1 MPHVLRRS
9 LLLWLAVLPGLGA
22 QEIGIP
28 EPTARALP
36 AAGTAE
42 ERAWK
47 AGLEELGRAAADPA
61 ALERAREHLLRAAWR
76 HPHAPE
82 LLEALF
88 RASGADADARALWAH
103 AWWGAAGDAKGKAKA
118 PKELA
123 ASALGED
130 PFPERLAATRAEAL
144 RALVAWAQARKPA
157 KGARGAAAYVEALWA
172 REVARALVEEA
183 PALAETAS
191 AIERVL
197 ARFEAP
203 WNEVI
208 EALEA
213 ELTRAL
219 AAKDLASGIR
229 AARILRGL
237 CAQAVFQDL
246 KGPTPPDLS
255 KTSQRTASALERLRA
270 ELRAKQGEPLTVDA
284 LDAMEREERERFSDE
299 HRDFAWPGIAVSPEG
314 LYRVETSCGHATL
327 LGAAET
333 VERHHRRLV
342 DWYGKDPFV
351 GRPGLVRIVP
361 ESFGLEEEGAPF
373 WWAGGF
379 QGGDVTTVKFTC
391 GTIEGLGRTL
401 THELTH
407 RFDGAIYP
415 GLPAWMVEGRA
426 VWTAG
431 AYGSSFD
438 TSFTPGHASF
448 GGIEAAFIK
457 GYGDAGKLEEL
468 VTGKLRDY
476 RDNYTAGYALW
487 VYLSTWEPGAKRLF
501 EPQLLRFM
509 TEVRKGLGNP
519 KGWFEACFCDG
530 ADGRPKDFAS
540 FAEGFATFL
549 RGFYWQ
555 SRAPWTERYQV
566 KMSKAPREGYVYEDE
581 AWSWERERAEP
592 WFGQDQASFAAALLL
607 ARGQTEAA
615 AAAYAWARSV
625 DEWSSEEAQALAS
638 ICEAKKL
645 ADAAW
650 MTRELDRARSPWI
663 GSGGARA
670 LPAALAPLLAHA
682 QALTDAAETYRARE
696 LPGASYALARR
707 AALLAR
713 WWGAEL
719 PEPAPPAQSSAHA
732 FDPPAWRLGL
742 HGWQEDGLTGYEE
755 RRVEGLWYETPE
767 ADLFVGRK
775 APREGTGGFD
785 RASHQRDAFVRSRE
799 WIAAGR
805 YLVRLKV
812 HFTTSFNSGAIVLG
826 YARRDRNLRLHFSA
840 GDFNYAIGRKEE
852 LAALESVHV
861 SLQGLRVRDGHLGGS
876 LSSRKVDFGRP
887 TSSFELV
894 VWVEGPR
901 AHAWVHGQYI
911 GTYHTVDGQPIEG
924 HVGFAMGQG
933 AVRIEAPTV
942 ERLDLTGGA
951 YETLTAPQGLL
962 LDRPGE
968 ATSMVELRNRS
979 VRGVPLHARG
989 TLAIYLQAPPA
1000 GEALDRR
1007 QVIVGAQRAAERLR
1021 AAIAPY
1027 ALPQRKLLLYPAA
1040 LDAEGLAELRAKLG
1054 EAAGEFELVPHART
1068 ADLRL
1073 TPQDDGLGDD
1083 RPPFLLFVD
1092 PAGVL
1097 RAIAPFSG
1105 RVRELPESLRHW
1117 CSVFR
1122 QRPNSQ

>member
-1 MPHVLRRS
+1 MKSSALR
-9 LLLWLAVLPGLGA
+9 AVLPCFLLLHAPAAA
-22 QEIGIP
+22 QEIGVP
-28 EPTARALP
+28 EPAARALP
-36 AAGTAE
+36 AEGSAE
-42 ERAWK
+42 QRAWK
-47 AGLEELGRAAADPA
+47 AALEELAASASDPE
-61 ALERAREHLLRAAWR
+61 ALTRARSHLARVAWR

-82 LLEALF
+82 VLEALF
-88 RASGADADARALWAH
+88 RASGTDADARALWAH
-103 AWWGAAGDAKGKAKA
+103 AWWGAACDAKGKGKA

-130 PFPERLAATRAEAL
+130 AFPERLAATRAEAL

-157 KGARGAAAYVEALWA
+157 KGLRGAAAYLESLWA
-172 REVARALVEEA
+172 REVGRALVEEA

-191 AIERVL
+191 ALDRAL
-197 ARFEAP
+197 ARFEPP
-203 WNEVI
+203 WSEVI

-219 AAKDLASGIR
+219 AAKDLANGIK
-229 AARILRGL
+229 AARLLRGL
-237 CAQAVFQDL
+237 CAQGVFQDL

-255 KTSQRTASALERLRA
+255 KVSQRVASALERLRA
-270 ELRAKQGEPLTVDA
+270 ELRAKQGEPLSVDA

-314 LYRVETSCGHATL
+314 LYRLETSCGHATL
-327 LGAAET
+327 LGAADT

-415 GLPAWMVEGRA
+415 GLPAWMMEGRA
-426 VWTAG
+426 VWTGG

-476 RDNYTAGYALW
+476 RDNYSAGYALW

-501 EPQLLRFM
+501 EPKLLTFM

-530 ADGRPKDFAS
+530 VDGRPKDFAS
-540 FAEGFATFL
+540 FAQGFATFL

-555 SRAPWTERYQV
+555 SHAPWTERYQV
-566 KMSKAPREGYVYEDE
+566 KMSKPPSEGYVYEDE

-607 ARGQTEAA
+607 ARGNADAA
-615 AAAYAWARSV
+615 AAAYAWARTV
-625 DEWSSEEAQALAS
+625 DEWSSEEAQSLAAL
-638 ICEAKKL
+638 CEAKKL
-645 ADAAW
+645 GEAAW

-663 GSGGARA
+663 ARSGPRT
-670 LPAALAPLLAHA
+670 LPTALAPLAAHVA
-682 QALTDAAETYRARE
+682 ALEEAAAAYRARS
-696 LPGASYALARR
+696 LAGASYALARR

-719 PEPAPPAQSSAHA
+719 PDPAPPAANAAHA
-732 FDPPAWRLGL
+732 LDLPARRLGL
-742 HGWQEDGLTGYEE
+742 HGWVEDDLTGYEE
-755 RRVEGLWYETPE
+755 RRVKELWYETPD

-805 YLVRLKV
+805 YTLRLKV

-826 YARRDRNLRLHFSA
+826 YGRRDRNLRLHFSA
-840 GDFNYAIGRKEE
+840 GDFLYAIGQKEE

-861 SLQGLRVRDGHLGGS
+861 SLHGLRVRDGHLGGA
-876 LSSRKVDFGRP
+876 LSSRNVDFGRP
-887 TSSFELV
+887 TSSFEV
-894 VWVEGPR
+894 VLWVDGAR

-924 HVGFAMGQG
+924 HIGFAMGQG

-942 ERLDLTGGA
+942 ERLDLSGGA
-951 YETLTAPQGLL
+951 YEELVAPRGFE
-962 LDRPGE
+962 LDRAG
-968 ATSMVELRNRS
+968 AKTSMVELANRA

-989 TLAIYLQAPPA
+989 TLAIFVQAPAA

-1007 QVIVGAQRAAERLR
+1007 QIVVSAQRAADRLKT
-1021 AAIAPY
+1021 AIAPY
-1027 ALPQRKLLLYPAA
+1027 ALPQRKIVLFPAA
-1040 LDAEGLAELRAKLG
+1040 LDEAGRAELAAKLG
-1054 EAAGEFELVPHART
+1054 AESGFELVPHAWT

-1073 TPQDDGLGDD
+1073 TPQDDGIGDD

-1097 RAIAPFSG
+1097 RAMTPFSG
-1105 RVRELPESLRHW
+1105 VVKVLPDTVKHW
-1117 CSVFR
+1117 CFVFR
-1122 QRPNSQ
+1122 QRPSAS